1 MNIRVRLHRCRSWR
15 KFRRK
20 RLGVLSLVVIVLMYG
35 LSLSANVWVSHDPE
49 EVDILLRF
57 AGPSWWHL
65 FGTDEMGR
73 DAFARIVYGGR
84 VSLSVGTAAMVLA
97 ITLGSLV
104 GAVAGFWGGAADA
117 VLMRITESMLSIPVF
132 FFVIVTLAIL
142 GSSLMNVILVISLTS
157 WMATARIVRSE
168 VLRNKELDYVMAA
181 RVIGCSGP
189 RVLFRH
195 ALPQVFPSIIVSGT
209 LGVAYA
215 ILIESALSF
224 LGLGVQP
231 PTPSWGNML
240 TGAQSYLWKS
250 PMLVVYPGALIFLC
264 VLMFN
269 ALGDG
274 LRDALDPT
282 MR

>member
-1 MNIRVRLHRCRSWR
+1 MATPLSRLRFWR
-15 KFRRK
+15 KFKRK
-20 RLGVLSLVVIVLMYG
+20 RLAVLSLVIISLMYA
-35 LSLSANVWVSHDPE
+35 LSLSANIWVHHSPE
-49 EVDILLRF
+49 EIDILTRF
-57 AGPSWWHL
+57 KESSWGHP

-73 DAFARIVYGGR
+73 DVFARIVYGGR
-84 VSLSVGTAAMVLA
+84 ISLSVGTAAMILA
-97 ITLGSLV
+97 ITLGTLV
-104 GAVAGFWGGAADA
+104 GAVSGFWGGSIDA

-142 GSSLMNVILVISLTS
+142 GSSLMNLILVISLTS

-168 VLRNKELDYVMAA
+168 ILRNKELDYVMAA
-181 RVIGCSGP
+181 RAIGCSSF
-189 RVLFRH
+189 RVLFKH
-195 ALPQVFPSIIVSGT
+195 ALPQVFPLIIVSGT

-231 PTPSWGNML
+231 PIPSWGNML
-240 TGAQSYLWKS
+240 TGAQSYLWNS
-250 PMLVVYPGALIFLC
+250 PMLVVYPGVMIFVC

-282 MR
+282 LKQ

>member
-1 MNIRVRLHRCRSWR
+1 MAAQLNRSRFWR

-20 RLGVLSLVVIVLMYG
+20 RLAVLSLIIIFLMYA
-35 LSLSANVWVSHDPE
+35 LSLSASVWVHHSPE
-49 EVDILLRF
+49 EINILKRF
-57 AGPSWWHL
+57 KGSSLDHL

-73 DAFARIVYGGR
+73 DVFARIVYGGR
-84 VSLSVGTAAMVLA
+84 ISLSVGTAAMILA
-97 ITLGSLV
+97 ITFGTLI
-104 GAVAGFWGGAADA
+104 GAVSGFWSGTIDA

-157 WMATARIVRSE
+157 WMATARVVRGE
-168 VLRNKELDYVMAA
+168 ILRNKELDYVMAA
-181 RVIGCSGP
+181 RAIGCSSF
-189 RVLFRH
+189 RVLFKH
-195 ALPQVFPSIIVSGT
+195 ALPQVFPLIIVSGT

-231 PTPSWGNML
+231 PIPSWGNML
-240 TGAQSYLWKS
+240 TGAQSYLWNS
-250 PMLVVYPGALIFLC
+250 PMLVVYPGIMIFVC

-282 MR
+282 MK

>member
-1 MNIRVRLHRCRSWR
+1 VISLIA
-15 KFRRK
+15 
-20 RLGVLSLVVIVLMYG
+20 LSLMYI
-35 LSLSANVWVSHDPE
+35 LSLSANLWVPHNPE
-49 EVDILLRF
+49 EINILMRF
-57 AGPSWWHL
+57 KGPSLEHR

-73 DAFARIVYGGR
+73 DVFARIVYGGR
-84 VSLSVGTAAMVLA
+84 ISLSVGTAAMILA
-97 ITLGSLV
+97 ITLGSLI
-104 GAVAGFWGGAADA
+104 GAVAGFWGGAIDA

-142 GSSLMNVILVISLTS
+142 GSSLIKVILVISLTS

-168 VLRNKELDYVMAA
+168 ILRDKELDYVMAA
-181 RVIGCSGP
+181 RAIGCSSF
-189 RVLFRH
+189 RVLFKH
-195 ALPQVFPSIIVSGT
+195 ALPQVFPLIIVSGT

-224 LGLGVQP
+224 LGLGIQP
-231 PTPSWGNML
+231 PIPSWGNML
-240 TGAQSYLWKS
+240 AGAQSYLWNS
-250 PMLVVYPGALIFLC
+250 PLLVVYPGALIFIC

-282 MR
+282 ML

>member
-1 MNIRVRLHRCRSWR
+1 MATGFSRSHFWR
-15 KFRRK
+15 KLKRK
-20 RLGVLSLVVIVLMYG
+20 RLAVISLIALSLMYI
-35 LSLSANVWVSHDPE
+35 LSLSANLWVPHNPE
-49 EVDILLRF
+49 EINILMRF
-57 AGPSWWHL
+57 KGPSLEHR

-73 DAFARIVYGGR
+73 DVFARIVYGGR
-84 VSLSVGTAAMVLA
+84 ISLSVGTAAMILA
-97 ITLGSLV
+97 ITLGSLI
-104 GAVAGFWGGAADA
+104 GAVAGFWGGAIDA

-142 GSSLMNVILVISLTS
+142 GSSLIKVILVISLTS

-168 VLRNKELDYVMAA
+168 ILRDKELDYVMAA
-181 RVIGCSGP
+181 RAIGCSSF
-189 RVLFRH
+189 RVLFKH
-195 ALPQVFPSIIVSGT
+195 ALPQVFPLIIVSGT

-224 LGLGVQP
+224 LGLGIQP
-231 PTPSWGNML
+231 PIPSWGNML
-240 TGAQSYLWKS
+240 AGAQSYLWNS
-250 PMLVVYPGALIFLC
+250 PLLVVYPGALIFIC

-282 MR
+282 ML

>member
-1 MNIRVRLHRCRSWR
+1 MSINPRLNRLRSWR
-15 KFRRK
+15 KFKRK
-20 RLGVLSLVVIVLMYG
+20 RLAVLSLIFILLMYG
-35 LSLSANVWVSHDPE
+35 LSLTANLWVDHDPE
-49 EVDILLRF
+49 EINIIMRF
-57 AGPSWWHL
+57 RSPSLEHP
-65 FGTDEMGR
+65 FGTDEIGR
-73 DAFARIVYGGR
+73 DVFARIVYGGR
-84 VSLSVGTAAMVLA
+84 VSLSVGTAAMILA
-97 ITLGSLV
+97 ITLGSLI
-104 GAVAGFWGGAADA
+104 GAVAGFWGGVVDA

-142 GSSLMNVILVISLTS
+142 GASLMNVILVISLTS

-168 VLRNKELDYVMAA
+168 ILRNKELDYVMAA
-181 RVIGCSGP
+181 RAIGCSSF
-189 RVLFRH
+189 RVLFKH
-195 ALPQVFPSIIVSGT
+195 ALPQVYPSIIVSGT
-209 LGVAYA
+209 LGVAFA

-240 TGAQSYLWKS
+240 TGAQSYLWNS
-250 PMLVVYPGALIFLC
+250 PMLVVYPGVLIFLC

-282 MR
+282 MQ

>member
-1 MNIRVRLHRCRSWR
+1 MNYGRSRFWK
-15 KFRRK
+15 KFKRK
-20 RLGVLSLVVIVLMYG
+20 RLAVLSLVIIALMYI
-35 LSLSANVWVSHDPE
+35 LSLSATVWVPLNPE
-49 EVDILLRF
+49 EIDILKRF
-57 AGPSWWHL
+57 NGPSLDHP

-73 DAFARIVYGGR
+73 DVFSRIVYGGR
-84 VSLSVGTAAMVLA
+84 ISLSVGTAAMILA
-97 ITLGSLV
+97 ITLGTLI
-104 GAVAGFWGGAADA
+104 GAVSGFWGGVVDA

-142 GSSLMNVILVISLTS
+142 GSSLVNVILVISLTS

-168 VLRNKELDYVMAA
+168 ILRNKELDYVMAA
-181 RVIGCSGP
+181 RAIGCSSV
-189 RVLFRH
+189 RVLFKH
-195 ALPQVFPSIIVSGT
+195 ALPQVFPLIIVSGT

-231 PTPSWGNML
+231 PIPSWGNML
-240 TGAQSYLWKS
+240 TGAQSYLWNS
-250 PMLVVYPGALIFLC
+250 PMLVVYPGALIFIC

-282 MR
+282 IR